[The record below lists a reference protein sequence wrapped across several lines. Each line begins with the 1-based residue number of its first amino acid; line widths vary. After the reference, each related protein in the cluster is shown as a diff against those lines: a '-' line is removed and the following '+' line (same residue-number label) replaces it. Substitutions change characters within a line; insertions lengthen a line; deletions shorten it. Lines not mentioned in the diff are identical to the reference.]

1 MKAKANIILM
11 TLFISTS
18 LMYLYM
24 LYSVEVDNE
33 VFRNSLKPV
42 PLLLL
47 LLLYVYQSKKVN
59 PSTVVVFVLTILA
72 DIITNTLQMF
82 PIGIVIYGVAHLFL
96 VEVVGNNVYKRKTYK
111 KEIVKYFSLGA
122 ILFAVIFTYVLS
134 NMGSSYFPI
143 IFYGLTMSLA
153 FSILLINYLGNMR
166 TANALLLAAFGLRVV
181 SDSIYAITIFNES
194 NITFDVISLSI
205 YLTASYLFCRGFIL
219 IDESKSDTEESE
231 YENHFLH

>member
-1 MKAKANIILM
+1 MKARANIILM

-24 LYSVEVDNE
+24 LYSVEVDKE

-47 LLLYVYQSKKVN
+47 LLMYVYQSKKVN

-96 VEVVGNNVYKRKTYK
+96 VEVAGNNVTKRKTYK
-111 KEIVKYFSLGA
+111 KEIVKYFTLGA

-153 FSILLINYLGNMR
+153 FSILLINYLGNMK

-219 IDESKSDTEESE
+219 IDECKSDTEESE